1 MLEGIEP
8 EDWSKIRQIVM
19 EVHGLDG
26 EQISRL
32 ENIFQTN
39 GFYAVIDY
47 YEDLNI
53 PNYYNVYA
61 LNQMHTSAG
70 R

>member
-1 MLEGIEP
+1 MLEGIDP
-8 EDWSKIRQIVM
+8 EDWGKIRQIVM

-32 ENIFQTN
+32 ENIFRTN
-39 GFYAVIDY
+39 GFKVSIDY

-53 PNYYNVYA
+53 PNYFNVYA
-61 LNQMHTSAG
+61 LNQMHIQAG
-70 R
+70 

>member
-1 MLEGIEP
+1 
-8 EDWSKIRQIVM
+8 M

-47 YEDLNI
+47 YADLNI

-70 R
+70 

>member
-1 MLEGIEP
+1 
-8 EDWSKIRQIVM
+8 M

-32 ENIFQTN
+32 ENIFRTN
-39 GFYAVIDY
+39 GFNVSIDY

-61 LNQMHTSAG
+61 LNLMHIPAG
-70 R
+70 